1 VKAGHYKTA
10 IELFQQLQQEG
21 MIPDTFTFVQLLN
34 ACAGLQA
41 LEERRHIHVQIM
53 ERGCESNVFVGTSLL
68 YMYAKCGSIEDAWRV
83 FNRIPT
89 RNVVTWNAMI
99 FGHVKCVQGHRA
111 LELYQQMQHEG
122 VKPVPVTFIG
132 VLNTCDSV
140 AALEED
146 RRVHEQIIE
155 IGCES
160 DIFVSN
166 SLMDMYAKC
175 GSMEDAWRVFNQMPT
190 HDVVSWSSLILGH
203 VKCGQGL
210 KGLELFQ
217 QMQCEGVE
225 PNSATF
231 MGVLNVCASL
241 AAFEEG
247 IHIHSQIIKC
257 GLDSDFLCLIALLTC
272 MPNVGA

>member
-1 VKAGHYKTA
+1 
-10 IELFQQLQQEG
+10 